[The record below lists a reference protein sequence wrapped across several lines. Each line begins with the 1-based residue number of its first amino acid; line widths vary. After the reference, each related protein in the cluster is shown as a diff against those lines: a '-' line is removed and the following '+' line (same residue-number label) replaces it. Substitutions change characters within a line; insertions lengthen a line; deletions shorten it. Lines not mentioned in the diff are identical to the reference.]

1 MVNVFM
7 GKPERERASRVMR
20 FLAVGGAVTA
30 LDLSLVWLFQFFL
43 PPLWAISL
51 AYISAVTCHFLLN
64 KFWVFRCARDDYRRQ
79 LGQYGMNV
87 ALCWLVTVAVVRL
100 CLATFTSNL
109 LFAKVCALPPATAL
123 GFVIMRLLVFR
134 PSPPAV
140 QN

>member
-1 MVNVFM
+1 MVNVVM
-7 GKPERERASRVMR
+7 GNPKRERASRVMR
-20 FLAVGGAVTA
+20 FLVVGGAVTV

-43 PPLWAISL
+43 PPLGAISL
-51 AYISAVTCHFLLN
+51 AYLSAVTCHFLLN
-64 KFWVFRCARDDYRRQ
+64 KFWVFRCSREDYRRQ

-109 LFAKVCALPPATAL
+109 MLAKVCALPPATVL
-123 GFVIMRLLVFR
+123 GFVMMQLLVFR
-134 PSPPAV
+134 RSPPLV